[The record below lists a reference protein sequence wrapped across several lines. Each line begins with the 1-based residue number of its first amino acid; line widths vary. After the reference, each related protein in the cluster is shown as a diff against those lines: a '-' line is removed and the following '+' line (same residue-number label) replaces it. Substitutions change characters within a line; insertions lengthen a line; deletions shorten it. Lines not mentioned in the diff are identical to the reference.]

1 MLIRMK
7 TIAVLLFAAA
17 PLFASNADL
26 TLTSPPPSS
35 TVIRAGVRWFTGFA
49 VHNAGPDVASNV
61 VVTPTSSVDVT
72 CNCTL
77 GNIPA
82 GQTRTFTVQFPAP
95 DTPGPITINASV
107 ASDAS
112 DPNPSDNSASQ
123 TLTVSPDPDV
133 TVNLSGPAQQ
143 DLGLPFVLSIFLN
156 NIDTVDAHDVDLT
169 IDFRPD
175 AVVQSL
181 PAACSSTTAGR
192 IVCHLD
198 TLPFSIPQPAFKVT
212 LVAPAMYGSGSI
224 VFTATA
230 TEREHDF
237 DAASNTRTITVQ
249 LYDTEYVTTTADD
262 GAGSLRQ
269 AILDANAHCDST
281 TLCAI
286 AFRIAEGSATAWKT
300 IRVTSPLPILTA
312 PGVRVD
318 GATQTAFF
326 GDTNVNGPEIEI
338 SGGGTVDGDGLLIT
352 SCNAEIANMAINSFQ
367 RNGLSVIATPETPA
381 CPKYSG
387 STLHDLFIGTDPTGS
402 QARPNA
408 RGIGISVPNGTNF
421 NSALGATTIYSSVI
435 SGNTHSGIFGLSGR
449 LNASNNRIGVKAH
462 SDDPLPNGASGIL
475 VGAGGYG
482 SDIGAGGYTIAGEN
496 PASGANVIAFNGESG
511 VSVAGGV
518 ADVAIRDN
526 RIWGNK
532 LLGIDVGLDGPTPDG
547 GNGTIAVPVLT
558 LAHYDPVSGKTV
570 IEGDL
575 PKSVTGLFNAAIHF
589 YANDTG
595 DPSGY
600 GEGQRSLGS
609 IQVLTPPH
617 FHFEAAGD
625 LTGQFISATATRIN
639 YVGFAKP
646 PVGLMKP
653 EGISEGLLTQ
663 TSEFSRWLEVR

>member
-7 TIAVLLFAAA
+7 TLTVLAFAAA

-26 TLTSPPPSS
+26 TLTSAPPSP

-61 VVTPTSSVDVT
+61 VVTPTSAVDVT
-72 CNCTL
+72 CSCTL

-82 GQTRTFTVQFPAP
+82 GQTRTFTVQFPTP
-95 DTPGPITINASV
+95 DTPGPFTINATV

-133 TVNLSGPAQQ
+133 TVNLFGPSQQ
-143 DLGLPFVLSIFLN
+143 DLGLPFVLSIFLD
-156 NIDTVDAHDVDLT
+156 NITTVDAHDVDLT

-175 AVVQSL
+175 AGVQSL
-181 PAACSSTTAGR
+181 TTGCSSTTAGR

-198 TLPFSIPQPAFKVT
+198 TLHFSTPQPAFKAT
-212 LVAPAMYGSGSI
+212 LVAPATYGSGSI

-237 DAASNTRTITVQ
+237 DLASNATTLTVP

-269 AILDANAHCDST
+269 AILDANAHCDGT

-286 AFRIAEGSATAWKT
+286 AFRIAEESTTPWKT
-300 IRVTSPLPILTA
+300 IRVTSPLPMLVA

-326 GDTNVNGPEIEI
+326 GDTNVDGPEIEI
-338 SGGGTVDGDGLLIT
+338 SGGGTVDGDGLLII
-352 SCNAEIANMAINSFQ
+352 SCNDEIANLAINSFQ
-367 RNGLSVIATPETPA
+367 RNGLSVIGTPETSA

-387 STLHDLFIGTDPTGS
+387 STLHGLFIGTDPTGS

-408 RGIGISVPNGTNF
+408 RGIGISVPNGTTF
-421 NSALGATTIYSSVI
+421 NSVLGGTIIAGCVI
-435 SGNTHSGIFGLSGR
+435 SGNTRSGIFGLSGL
-449 LNASNNRIGVKAH
+449 LNVSNNRIGVKAH

-475 VGAGGYG
+475 VGTGGYG
-482 SDIGAGGYTIAGEN
+482 SDIGVQGYVSAGA
-496 PASGANVIAFNGESG
+496 PAASAGANVIAFNGESG
-511 VSVAGGV
+511 VSVASGV

-558 LAHYDPVSGKTV
+558 LANYDPVSAKTV
-570 IEGDL
+570 IEGDV
-575 PKSVTGLFNAAIHF
+575 PKSALGLLNAIIHF

-600 GEGQRSLGS
+600 GEGQRPLGS
-609 IQVLTPPH
+609 ILVVTPPH

-625 LTGQFISATATRIN
+625 LTGQFISATATRVN

-646 PVGLMKP
+646 
-653 EGISEGLLTQ
+653 EGIDQGLLTQ

>member
-1 MLIRMK
+1 MQSRCSSLRRH
-7 TIAVLLFAAA
+7 LSLRQ
-17 PLFASNADL
+17 NADL
-26 TLTSPPPSS
+26 TLTSDPPSS

-61 VVTPTSSVDVT
+61 VVTPTSAVDVT
-72 CNCTL
+72 CSCTL
-77 GNIPA
+77 GNIPS
-82 GQTRTFTVQFPAP
+82 GQTRTVDVQFPAP
-95 DTPGPITINASV
+95 DTPGPFTINATV
-107 ASDAS
+107 ASSAS

-133 TVNLSGPAQQ
+133 TANLSGPAQQ

-156 NIDTVDAHDVDLT
+156 NITTVDAHDVDLT

-175 AVVQSL
+175 AGVLSL
-181 PAACSSTTAGR
+181 PAGCSSTTAGR
-192 IVCHLD
+192 MVCHLD
-198 TLPFSIPQPAFKVT
+198 TLPFSIPQPAFKAT
-212 LVAPAMYGSGSI
+212 LVAPATYGSGSI
-224 VFTATA
+224 VFNATA

-237 DAASNTRTITVQ
+237 DAASNTKTLTVQ

-269 AILDANAHCDST
+269 AILDANAHCTGT
-281 TLCAI
+281 TLCTI
-286 AFRIAEGSATAWKT
+286 AFHIAEASATPWKT
-300 IRVTSPLPILTA
+300 IRITSPLPMLTA
-312 PGVRVD
+312 PGIRVD

-326 GDTNVNGPEIEI
+326 GDTNVDGPEIEI

-352 SCNAEIANMAINSFQ
+352 SCNDEIANLAINSFQ
-367 RNGLSVIATPETPA
+367 RNGLSVIATPETSA
-381 CPKYSG
+381 CPRYSG
-387 STLHDLFIGTDPTGS
+387 STLHGLFIGTDPTGS

-421 NSALGATTIYSSVI
+421 NSVLGATLIGGCVI
-435 SGNTHSGIFGLSGR
+435 SGNTRSGIFGLSGR
-449 LNASNNRIGVKAH
+449 LNVSNNRIGVKAH

-482 SDIGAGGYTIAGEN
+482 SDIGVQGYVFAGEN
-496 PASGANVIAFNGESG
+496 PATGTNVIAFNGESG
-511 VSVAGGV
+511 VSVASGV

-532 LLGIDVGLDGPTPDG
+532 LLGIDIGLDGPTPDG

-558 LAHYDPVSGKTV
+558 LAHFDPVSGKTV

-575 PKSVTGLFNAAIHF
+575 PKNVTGLFNAAIHF

-646 PVGLMKP
+646 PVGLAKP

>member
-1 MLIRMK
+1 MNNMLIRVK
-7 TIAVLLFAAA
+7 TIALLLFAAA
-17 PLFASNADL
+17 PLVASSADL
-26 TLTSPPPSS
+26 TLTSAPPS
-35 TVIRAGVRWFTGFA
+35 TLIRAGVRWFAGFT
-49 VHNAGPDVASNV
+49 VHNAGPDVATNV
-61 VVTPTSSVDVT
+61 VVTATSTIDLT
-72 CNCTL
+72 CDCSL

-82 GQTRTFTVQFPAP
+82 GQSRTANVQFPAP
-95 DTPGPITINASV
+95 DTPGPFTINATV
-107 ASDAS
+107 ASGAS

-133 TVNLSGPAQQ
+133 TASLSAPAQQ
-143 DLGLPFVLSIFLN
+143 DLGLPFTLSIFLN
-156 NIDTVDAHDVDLT
+156 NIDTIDAHDVDLT

-175 AVVQSL
+175 AAVQSL
-181 PAACSSTTAGR
+181 PTGCSNTIAGR

-198 TLPFSIPQPAFKVT
+198 TLPFSIPQPAFKATV
-212 LVAPAMYGSGSI
+212 VAPATYGSGSI

-269 AILDANAHCDST
+269 AILDANAHCDGT

-286 AFRIAEGSATAWKT
+286 AFRIAEASTTAWKT
-300 IRVTSPLPILTA
+300 IRVNSPLPMLAA

-318 GATQTAFF
+318 GATQTGFF
-326 GDTNVNGPEIEI
+326 GDTNVDGPEIEI
-338 SGGGTVDGDGLLIT
+338 SGGGTIDGDGLIIT
-352 SCNAEIANMAINSFQ
+352 SCSAEIANLAINGFL

-381 CPKYSG
+381 CPKYSA
-387 STLHDLFIGTDPTGS
+387 STLHDLYIGTDPTGS

-408 RGIGISVPNGTNF
+408 RGIGISVPNGTSF

-435 SGNTHSGIFGLSGR
+435 SGNTHSGVFGLSGR
-449 LNASNNRIGVKAH
+449 LNVSNNRIGVKAH
-462 SDDPLPNGASGIL
+462 SDEPLPNGASGIL

-496 PASGANVIAFNGESG
+496 PASGSNVIAFNGESG

-575 PKSVTGLFNAAIHF
+575 PKSVTSIFNAAIHF

-609 IQVLTPPH
+609 IQVATPPH

-646 PVGLMKP
+646 